1 MAEERRLRIE
11 ITEQK
16 SITTVLFSGTYDEE
30 DIVLMKEMLNALIRN
45 NRLKLILEFG
55 SLETLNE
62 NALDYLGEVHS
73 RVAKLGG
80 SVVLACPSESQQAVC
95 ERLKRT
101 YGFLVFS
108 SFDEARE
115 YFIGREF

>member
-1 MAEERRLRIE
+1 MAEERRLKIE

-16 SITTVLFSGTYDEE
+16 SITTVFFSGTYDEA
-30 DIVLMKEMLNALIRN
+30 DIVLMKEMLNALVRN
-45 NRLKLILEFG
+45 NRLKLILEFD

-62 NALDYLGEVHS
+62 SAFDYLGEMHG

-80 SVVLACPSESQQAVC
+80 AVVLACPTESQHEVC
-95 ERLKRT
+95 EWLKRT
-101 YGFLVFS
+101 YGFLVFR

-115 YFIGREF
+115 YFISREF